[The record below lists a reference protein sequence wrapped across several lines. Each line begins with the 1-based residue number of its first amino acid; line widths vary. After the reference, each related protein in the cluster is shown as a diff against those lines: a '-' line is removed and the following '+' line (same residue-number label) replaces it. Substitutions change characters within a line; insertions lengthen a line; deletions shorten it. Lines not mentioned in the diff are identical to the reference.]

1 MAIDLFQKV
10 DFKSHAGLDL
20 SWKIEMDALSENE
33 WKCIAHMITELS
45 QPFRAAIGIPRGGLK
60 LSGYLNEHGTQKE
73 SDPYLIVDDVMT
85 TGGSMEVFKKEHF
98 NDKYVIGWVVFAR
111 SKVPIWC
118 DALFRMPY
126 REPDGQVMTLMG
138 IKKDQWGWRQN

>member
-1 MAIDLFQKV
+1 MVDLFQKV

-60 LSGYLNEHGTQKE
+60 LSGYLNDHSTQKE

>member
-1 MAIDLFQKV
+1 MVDLFQKV
-10 DFKSHAGLDL
+10 DFKSHSGLDL
-20 SWKIEMDALSENE
+20 SWKIEMDALSDNE
-33 WKCIAHMITELS
+33 WKCIAHMIADIS
-45 QPFRAAIGIPRGGLK
+45 DPFQAAIGVPRGGVK
-60 LSGYLNEHGTQKE
+60 LSGYLNEYCTHAPT
-73 SDPYLIVDDVMT
+73 DPYLIVDDVMT

-118 DALFRMPY
+118 DSLFRMPY

>member
-10 DFKSHAGLDL
+10 DFESHAGLDL

-33 WKCIAHMITELS
+33 WKCIAHMIIELS
-45 QPFRAAIGIPRGGLK
+45 QPFQAAIGIPRGGLK
-60 LSGYLNEHGTQKE
+60 LSGYLHEYSTQNPA
-73 SDPYLIVDDVMT
+73 DPYLIVDDVMT
-85 TGGSMEVFKKEHF
+85 TGGSMEEYKKEHF

-126 REPDGQVMTLMG
+126 REPDGQVMTMMG
-138 IKKDQWGWRQN
+138 IKKDDWSWRQN